1 MVIVDNQDIE
11 KQMTELAIASAN
23 PAADWGVVVP
33 ISHSAV
39 LVVDDFPWTW

>member
-1 MVIVDNQDIE
+1 
-11 KQMTELAIASAN
+11 MTELAIASDN

-39 LVVDDFPWTW
+39 LVVVDCPWPWYMLQALEEEARR